1 MRKNGNDLNESD
13 QNDLDRVS
21 QKAQDIQKTLE
32 KVRKQSRQHAMLVND
47 HQNRKNKALG
57 IDPSK
62 APNEGQHSLP
72 PGASAPHHWGSLTNP
87 L

>member
-47 HQNRKNKALG
+47 HQNRKNNLF
-57 IDPSK
+57 
-62 APNEGQHSLP
+62 
-72 PGASAPHHWGSLTNP
+72 T
-87 L
+87 